1 MRCLI
6 IINDPPYG
14 TERLFN
20 GLRLA
25 HALAEKANDVVVF
38 LMSDAVVAAK
48 KGQQTPEGYY
58 NTQFMLDKVVR
69 HGTVLLCSS
78 CLKARALD
86 KSELLE
92 GTQSSSMA
100 ALAEETIKAERV
112 ITF

>member
-25 HALAEKANDVVVF
+25 HALSDQEHDVVVF

-58 NTQFMLDKVVR
+58 NTEYMLDQTVR
-69 HGTVLLCSS
+69 HGTVLLCSA
-78 CLKARALD
+78 CLKARALNE
-86 KSELLE
+86 SELLQ
-92 GTQSSSMA
+92 GAKPSSMA
-100 ALAEETIKAERV
+100 ALAEETIKADRV